1 VASTKYHEQRISTI
15 TYVDAESHFEEC
27 ASQYPYDPSA
37 GHVLGV
43 SNLLFWSGIIIVVVA
58 IGWIVCD
65 WYIDRKNRSIRTE
78 QRRKK

>member
-1 VASTKYHEQRISTI
+1 MASTKYHEQRISTI

-43 SNLLFWSGIIIVVVA
+43 SNLLFWSGIS
-58 IGWIVCD
+58 IGRIEALE
-65 WYIDRKNRSIRTE
+65 RSSVERNDE
-78 QRRKK
+78 